1 MTNTTQLLMRKTI
14 YVLFLSAL
22 HRGVCTVDVKSGRSS
37 GVAYVRTASGE
48 LVEQFPISGG
58 VICRSRGYYR
68 KLENEVVVEG
78 VYASH
83 NKKKLQRK
91 LAAVRNAWQTAF
103 GVDPCAVGV
112 VTPVIKKEEGSIFD
126 RAQALRARS
135 DTPVS
140 SRGQRRVVRRRRPPR
155 AQGL

>member
-1 MTNTTQLLMRKTI
+1 MTKSNELLMRKTI

-22 HRGVCTVDVKSGRSS
+22 HRGVCTVDVKGGRSS
-37 GVAYVRTASGE
+37 GVAYVRTESGE
-48 LVEQFPISGG
+48 LVERFPISGG
-58 VICRSRGYYR
+58 AICRSRGYYR
-68 KLENEVVVEG
+68 KLENEAVVEG

-103 GVDPCAVGV
+103 GADPCATFEV
-112 VTPVIKKEEGSIFD
+112 VVKGESIFD

-140 SRGQRRVVRRRRPPR
+140 PRGQRRVARRRRPPR
-155 AQGL
+155 AQSS